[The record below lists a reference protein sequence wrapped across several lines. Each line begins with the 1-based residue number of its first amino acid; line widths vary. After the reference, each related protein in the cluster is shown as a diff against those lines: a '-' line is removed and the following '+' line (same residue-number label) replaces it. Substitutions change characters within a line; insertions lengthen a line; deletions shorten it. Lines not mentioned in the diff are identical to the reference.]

1 MKHRRLD
8 LFIYLFIYLF
18 ALLLP
23 PFYENENF
31 PERAQVYLACSRE
44 R

>member
-8 LFIYLFIYLF
+8 LFIYLFIF

-23 PFYENENF
+23 PLYENENF
-31 PERAQVYLACSRE
+31 PERAQVYLACSME

>member
-8 LFIYLFIYLF
+8 LFFLFLFF